1 MHPVVIPLPGT
12 VVKVLA
18 LVLLGVAV
26 LTGLGGAWLHTK
38 KDVARRDKLWNYAL
52 FGLVGG
58 LVLMKFSGGAVSAS
72 VFKHRWEELPIY
84 SYGVMLG
91 VSLVIGWYVTL
102 HYGRK
107 DGLPRDKMAACYFW
121 TALAAIAGSR
131 ILYILTNPDEFTEPS
146 KIFALREGGLVAYGG
161 FLGGLVGS
169 WIYTRTRGISL
180 LSWADA
186 AVPSLATG
194 LLFTRI
200 GCLLYGCD
208 YGRPIGDHPGKIAR
222 MIAIRFPRWEDG
234 AGAPAFN
241 HHVRPISEGG
251 YGLDAGAHYS
261 KWVYPTQILESALGL
276 VLFVILIFVWRRRKF
291 SGQVFLAFAMLYALG
306 RYFLERLR
314 DDPERGT
321 LFGLVSTSQAI
332 GIGTGAL
339 ALFFYLRLA
348 KRAKENPEEAI
359 ELYQGDPEEVA
370 PAAAAPKGR
379 RRRRR

>member
-1 MHPVVIPLPGT
+1 VHPIVLTLAGRT
-12 VVKVLA
+12 VKVLA
-18 LVLLGVAV
+18 IALLA
-26 LTGLGGAWLHTK
+26 GGAVAGLAGLWFQSK
-38 KDVARRDKLWNYAL
+38 KEIARRDKLWNYAL
-52 FGLVGG
+52 FGAI
-58 LVLMKFSGGAVSAS
+58 GGAVLVKLSGGSVSVSA
-72 VFKHRWEELPIY
+72 FKRHWEGLPIY

-91 VSLVIGWYVTL
+91 VSLVVGWYVTL
-102 HYGRK
+102 HYGKK

-131 ILYILTNPDEFTEPS
+131 VLYILTNPEEFTDPM

-161 FLGGLVGS
+161 FLGGLLGS

-208 YGRPIGDHPGKIAR
+208 YGRPIGDHAGKVAR
-222 MIAIRFPRWEDG
+222 LIAIRFPRWEDRN
-234 AGAPAFN
+234 GAPAWA
-241 HHVRPISEGG
+241 HHILSRTEGG
-251 YGLDAGAHYS
+251 YGLDEGAAKS
-261 KWVYPTQILESALGL
+261 LPVYPTQILESLLGL
-276 VLFVILIFVWRRRKF
+276 VLFVLLVFVWRRRKF

-306 RYFLERLR
+306 RYFLETLR

-321 LFGLVSTSQAI
+321 VGLFSTSQAI
-332 GIGTGAL
+332 GVGTGLL

-348 KRAKENPEEAI
+348 KRAKESPEEAI
-359 ELYQGDPEEVA
+359 VRYESEAEPA